1 MDTRWRAIGVLAG
14 GLFAVNVVARLI
26 TRFAFDSD
34 DAAADR
40 VSLAM
45 FVVIGLTLAV
55 VAFRW
60 GRVRPLAVWA
70 GDVAVVVLVA
80 MALTVLVGPLL
91 VGHNPFAGGAG
102 TFFAQIWLYLLA
114 TGLGTMIGYLVAT
127 ALGLDHRSQQLK
139 RYAEVKAAKPRRV
152 VRR

>member
-1 MDTRWRAIGVLAG
+1 MDKRWRDIGVLAAA
-14 GLFAVNVVARLI
+14 LFAVNVVARLI
-26 TRFAFDSD
+26 IRFGFEGD
-34 DAAADR
+34 DIAADR

-45 FVVIGLTLAV
+45 FVVIGLILAV

-60 GRVRPLAVWA
+60 GRRRPLAGWA
-70 GDVAVVVLVA
+70 ADLALVVPVA
-80 MALTVLVGPLL
+80 MLLTVLVGPLL
-91 VGHNPFAGGAG
+91 VGHNPFDGGAA

-114 TGLGTMIGYLVAT
+114 TGAGLLIGYLVLT
-127 ALGLDHRSQQLK
+127 ALGRDYRSQQLK

>member
-1 MDTRWRAIGVLAG
+1 MDRRWRDVGVLAG
-14 GLFAVNVVARLI
+14 ALFAVNVAARLI
-26 TRFAFDSD
+26 IRFGFDGD
-34 DAAADR
+34 DTAADR

-45 FVVIGLTLAV
+45 FVVIGLILAV

-60 GRVRPLAVWA
+60 GRRRPLAAWA
-70 GDVAVVVLVA
+70 GDLAVVVLVA

-114 TGLGTMIGYLVAT
+114 TGAGIMIGYLVAT

>member
-1 MDTRWRAIGVLAG
+1 MDKRWGTIGVLAG

-26 TRFAFDSD
+26 IRFGFDGD

-40 VSLAM
+40 VSLVM

-60 GRVRPLAVWA
+60 ARLRPLAEWA
-70 GDVAVVVLVA
+70 GDIAVVVVA
-80 MALTVLVGPLL
+80 ALALTVLVGPLV
-91 VGHNPFAGGAG
+91 VGHNPFADGAG

-139 RYAEVKAAKPRRV
+139 RYAAVKAAKPRRV

>member
-1 MDTRWRAIGVLAG
+1 MDRRWRTIGVLAG

-26 TRFAFDSD
+26 IRFGFDGD

-40 VSLAM
+40 VSLVM
-45 FVVIGLTLAV
+45 FVVIGLALAV

-60 GRVRPLAVWA
+60 ARRRPLAEWA
-70 GDVAVVVLVA
+70 GDIAVVVVA
-80 MALTVLVGPLL
+80 ALALTVLVGPLV

>member
-1 MDTRWRAIGVLAG
+1 MDRRWRITGVLAG
-14 GLFAVNVVARLI
+14 GLFAVNVIARLI
-26 TRFAFDSD
+26 TRFVFDKD

-40 VSLAM
+40 VTLVM

-60 GRVRPLAVWA
+60 GRARPLAAWA
-70 GDVAVVVLVA
+70 GDVTVAVLIA

-91 VGHNPFAGGAG
+91 VGYNPFGDGAG
-102 TFFAQIWLYLLA
+102 TFFAMIWLYLLA
-114 TGLGTMIGYLVAT
+114 TGLGVLAGYLVAT
-127 ALGLDHRSQQLK
+127 ALGLDYRSQQLK

>member
-1 MDTRWRAIGVLAG
+1 MDKRWRDIAALAG
-14 GLFAVNVVARLI
+14 ALFAVNVVARLI
-26 TRFAFDSD
+26 IRLGYDGD
-34 DAAADR
+34 DTAADR

-45 FVVIGLTLAV
+45 FVVIGLILAV
-55 VAFRW
+55 VAVRW
-60 GRVRPLAVWA
+60 GRRRPLGAWVA
-70 GDVAVVVLVA
+70 DVGAVVLLA
-80 MALTVLVGPLL
+80 MVLTVLVGPLL
-91 VGHNPFAGGAG
+91 VANSPFSGGAG

-114 TGLGTMIGYLVAT
+114 AGAGVLIGYLVLT

>member
-1 MDTRWRAIGVLAG
+1 MDRRWRDVGVLVAA
-14 GLFAVNVVARLI
+14 LFAVNVVARLI
-26 TRFAFDSD
+26 IRFGFEGD
-34 DAAADR
+34 DTAADR

-45 FVVIGLTLAV
+45 FAVIGLILAV

-60 GRVRPLAVWA
+60 ARRRPLAGWGA
-70 GDVAVVVLVA
+70 DMALVVLVA
-80 MALTVLVGPLL
+80 MFLTVLVGPLL
-91 VGHNPFAGGAG
+91 IGHNPFAGGAA

-114 TGLGTMIGYLVAT
+114 AGAGVLVGYLLLT
-127 ALGLDHRSQQLK
+127 ALGRDYRSQQLK

>member
-1 MDTRWRAIGVLAG
+1 MDKRWGTIGVLAG

-26 TRFAFDSD
+26 IRFGFDGD

-40 VSLAM
+40 VSLVM
-45 FVVIGLTLAV
+45 FVVIGLALAV

-60 GRVRPLAVWA
+60 GRLRPLAEWA
-70 GDVAVVVLVA
+70 GDIAVVVVA
-80 MALTVLVGPLL
+80 ALALTVLVGPLV